1 MLIREIIRK
10 KRDGGCLSDAEIT
23 FVVKGLTDDTAS
35 EGQMAAFAMAV
46 YFQKLTVA
54 ERIAFTCAMRDS
66 GSVLDWSGEDR
77 PVVDKHSTGGIGDNV
92 SLMLAPALAACGAA
106 VPMISGRGLGH
117 TGGTL
122 DKLDAIP
129 GYVSQPDE
137 NKLRA
142 VIRDVGC
149 AVIGQTSE
157 IAPAD
162 KRLYGI
168 RDTTATVSSIDLITA
183 SILSKKLA
191 AGLDALVLDVKF
203 GNGAFMGSK
212 SDAQTLADSLV
223 SVANGAGCR
232 TAARLTDMSQ
242 PLATAAGNSLETL
255 NAVRFLTG
263 DHIGAR
269 LWDVTCTLAGDLL
282 YLGGLTGS
290 CAAGRTKIETAF
302 TSGAAAEKF
311 AQMVVAL
318 GGPKDLLAK
327 PDNYLAPAPV
337 VLDVFPNTDGHV
349 RSVDTRAVG
358 LAVIGLG
365 GGRQVPTDKI
375 DPRVGFTGF
384 AEIGQLVGTNQPI
397 AQVHAATQEAAQN
410 AADELRSAFVLGD
423 PIKGNERL
431 CSDLLEGEQT

>member
-1 MLIREIIRK
+1 MLVREIIRK
-10 KRDGGCLSDAEIT
+10 KRDGGSLSDEEIA

-46 YFQKLTVA
+46 YFQKLAVE
-54 ERIAFTCAMRDS
+54 ERIALTCAMRDS
-66 GSVLDWSGEDR
+66 GSVLDWSDEDR

-129 GYVSQPDE
+129 GYVLQPDE
-137 NKLRA
+137 NKLRE
-142 VIRDVGC
+142 VIKDVGC
-149 AVIGQTSE
+149 AVIGQTSQ

-203 GNGAFMGSK
+203 GNGAFMGSQAE
-212 SDAQTLADSLV
+212 AQTLADSLV

-255 NAVRFLTG
+255 NAIHFLTG
-263 DHIGAR
+263 DEVDAR

-282 YLGGLTGS
+282 YLGGLADS
-290 CAAGRTKIETAF
+290 SAAGRAKIENAF

-311 AQMVVAL
+311 ARMVVAL
-318 GGPKDLLAK
+318 GGPSDLMENPAE
-327 PDNYLAPAPV
+327 YLAPAPV
-337 VLDVFPNTDGHV
+337 TISVFPKTDGHIL
-349 RSVDTRAVG
+349 SIDTRAVG

-365 GGRQVPTDKI
+365 GGRHVPTDKI
-375 DPRVGFTGF
+375 DPRVGFSGF
-384 AEIGQLVGTNQPI
+384 AEIGQLLGSDQPI
-397 AQVHAATQEAAQN
+397 AQVHAATQEAAEQ
-410 AADELRSAFVLGD
+410 AADVLRSAFVLGE
-423 PIKGNERL
+423 PIEVDERL
-431 CSDLLEGEQT
+431 CTELLEGTAT

>member
-10 KRDGGCLSDAEIT
+10 KRDGGSLSDQEIA
-23 FVVKGLTDDTAS
+23 FVVRGLTDDSAS

-46 YFQKLTVA
+46 YLQKLTVA
-54 ERIAFTCAMRDS
+54 EQIAFTCAMRDS

-129 GYVSQPDE
+129 GYDTQPDE
-137 NKLRA
+137 NKLRE
-142 VIRDVGC
+142 VIRSVGC
-149 AVIGQTSE
+149 AVIGQTSQ

-203 GNGAFMGSK
+203 GNGAFMASE

-223 SVANGAGCR
+223 SVANGARCR

-255 NAVRFLTG
+255 NAIRFLTG
-263 DHIGAR
+263 DHIDAR

-282 YLGGLTGS
+282 YLGGVTDS
-290 CAAGRTKIETAF
+290 SAAGRTRIETAF
-302 TSGAAAEKF
+302 TSGVAAEKF

-318 GGPKDLLAK
+318 GGPSDLMEK
-327 PDNYLAPAPV
+327 PDEYLASAPV
-337 VLDVFPNTDGHV
+337 TLDVFPSTDGHV
-349 RSVDTRAVG
+349 LSVDTRAVG

-375 DPRVGFTGF
+375 DPRVGFSGF
-384 AEIGQLVGTNQPI
+384 AEIGQLLGTNQPI
-397 AQVHAATQEAAQN
+397 AQVHAATPEAAEK
-410 AADELRSAFVLGD
+410 AAEDLRSAFVLGD
-423 PIKGNERL
+423 PVEV
-431 CSDLLEGEQT
+431 DEYFYTELLEGASV